1 MFFMLIGGVNWVSI
15 IFLFDNMVDS
25 VLIIK
30 IEEFDIVLM
39 ILVFEFFFKING

>member
-1 MFFMLIGGVNWVSI
+1 MLIGGVNWVSI

-39 ILVFEFFFKING
+39 ILVKVRNYLF